1 MTDNLRGREALG
13 SNTATTTRLAFLH
26 RRRSPAHRRHRPAWP
41 QPSSHRHRPSGASK
55 QPRPRQSPGTA
66 GQHRPGLPQ
75 RPASPPP
82 ACSVVGDL
90 QFSGAGEGV
99 GQKATAGRLTEDP
112 SSHRAWQGGG
122 GGVGFEVGLRVGKII
137 DVRPHASSGRV
148 KDLPGSERRSGVGMQ
163 HPPGHSNSVVQIMMS
178 VK

>member
-75 RPASPPP
+75 RPPPPPP
-82 ACSVVGDL
+82 AQWSVTSSFLVLGREWDKRL
-90 QFSGAGEGV
+90 RLADS
-99 GQKATAGRLTEDP
+99 QKTHHHITPGR
-112 SSHRAWQGGG
+112 GG

-148 KDLPGSERRSGVGMQ
+148 KDLPGSERRSGMGMQ
-163 HPPGHSNSVVQIMMS
+163 YPPGHTNSVVQIMMS